1 MNPLRRKLVLST
13 WSAPREGNIYGK
25 LTLNASHALAYI
37 EEQSRITGQKLTM
50 THFVGCAIA
59 KAIKA
64 TPSIN
69 GFIRFGR
76 FYPHEQVDIS
86 YLIALEGGDN
96 LANTKVE
103 DADTLS
109 LLDMSKALRGAA
121 TTLRKGEDKEFQQS
135 QKSIS
140 WMPTWLIRP
149 ILWTTGWVTS
159 SLGFG
164 LPMLGLQKFPFGSC
178 MITSVG
184 MFGLDE
190 GYAPH
195 TPFARVP
202 IIVLIGALRDTPIV
216 QDGRVVIAPMITLT
230 ATIDHRYIDGSQG
243 GNIAKT
249 IRRFFEH
256 PFEEKN

>member
-1 MNPLRRKLVLST
+1 MNPIRRKLVLST
-13 WSAPREGNIYGK
+13 WRAPKEGNIYGK
-25 LTLNASHALAYI
+25 LTLNATSALAYI
-37 EEQSRITGQKLTM
+37 EEESKKTGQKLTM

-59 KAIKA
+59 RAIKA

-69 GFIRFGR
+69 GYIRFGK
-76 FYPHEQVDIS
+76 FIPHKQVDIS
-86 YLIALEGGDN
+86 FLIALENGKN

-103 DADTLS
+103 EADKCS
-109 LLDMSKALRGAA
+109 LEEMSKSIRSAA
-121 TTLRKGEDKEFQQS
+121 TSLRKGEDKEFQKS
-135 QKSIS
+135 QNSLS

-149 ILWTTGWVTS
+149 LLWTTGWLTS
-159 SLGFG
+159 SLG
-164 LPMLGLQKFPFGSC
+164 LAVPMLGLSSFPFGSC

-202 IIVLIGALRDTPIV
+202 IIVLIGAMRDTPIV
-216 QDGRVVIAPMITLT
+216 EDGEVVIAPMITLT

-243 GNIAKT
+243 ANLAKT
-249 IRRFFEH
+249 IRDFFEN
-256 PFEEKN
+256 PFSED